1 MDRRKFV
8 RNSSL
13 AMAALMV
20 GPLRYENGEVIGH
33 GNKRYKLD
41 TQWSKADVAKNPVN
55 DCHEMVQDSKGRI
68 ILLTNETKN
77 NILIYDKKGKLL
89 KWWGTSYPGA
99 HGLTLFNENGTEV
112 LFICDNNR
120 HQVIKTTLDGRELM
134 VIDYPKET
142 GKYTKAEEFV
152 PTETA
157 IAPNGDIYVADGYG
171 KDFIIWYEAWF
182 ESSGTTGTTNSKHF
196 LRSEDIYRQS
206 FTKGFQQ
213 FYGDP
218 ADWCIIGLL
227 PAYLEREHSSLVVM
241 ADELIR
247 LSGHPQSGFYLYN
260 YPHLQ
265 ETLQKL
271 EMAGQRVLLIG
282 VTFAL
287 LDFAETFPMK
297 LEHTTIMETGGM
309 KGRRKEITR
318 AELHE
323 ILAEAFGQPPIHSE
337 YGMTEMLSQAYA
349 GDNGF
354 FYTPPWLKILLRE
367 EDDPLAI
374 LPPGGYY
381 PAGGTRRVVN
391 GAINL
396 VDLANLDS
404 CCFIATE
411 DMGRLHE
418 DGGFEVLGRIDNS
431 DIRGCSLMTI

>member
-1 MDRRKFV
+1 MGNSFLSIYDLSCERIYQQPVDYPNMRSELIHKIFGSAESLTDELLLEVFRYQFHHNPLYRQYCQAIRR
-8 RNSSL
+8 
-13 AMAALMV
+13 
-20 GPLRYENGEVIGH
+20 GPREVM
-33 GNKRYKLD
+33 
-41 TQWSKADVAKNPVN
+41 S
-55 DCHEMVQDSKGRI
+55 VQDLPFLPIR
-68 ILLTNETKN
+68 
-77 NILIYDKKGKLL
+77 
-89 KWWGTSYPGA
+89 
-99 HGLTLFNENGTEV
+99 F
-112 LFICDNNR
+112 F
-120 HQVIKTTLDGRELM
+120 KTHA
-134 VIDYPKET
+134 VKT
-142 GKYTKAEEFV
+142 GEYE
-152 PTETA
+152 P
-157 IAPNGDIYVADGYG
+157 
-171 KDFIIWYEAWF
+171 EAWF
-182 ESSGTTGTTNSKHF
+182 ESSGTTGTTNSRHF
-196 LRSEDIYRQS
+196 LRSLDIYRQS
-206 FTKGFQQ
+206 FTKGFHQ

-227 PAYLEREHSSLVVM
+227 PSYLEREHSSLVVM

-247 LSGHPQSGFYLYN
+247 LSGHPYSGFYLYN
-260 YPHLQ
+260 YKVLQ

-271 EMAGQRVLLIG
+271 DMAGQRVLLIG

-318 AELHE
+318 VELHE
-323 ILAEAFGQPPIHSE
+323 ILSEAFGQPPIHSE

-349 GDNGF
+349 GDNGL

-381 PAGGTRRVVN
+381 PPGTTRRVVN

-404 CCFIATE
+404 CCFIATD